1 LIKHSEEEKR
11 MFDPNKALTSLAQT
25 IGNWVVENINPTYLL
40 GVLFVCLMIC
50 LVGHLLGWDEK

>member
-1 LIKHSEEEKR
+1 